1 MFDRTLV
8 EHWHQILVTRL
19 EQMGDRQPKFERT
32 VLSTLISSLLQT
44 ALDKNELSES
54 NALAIQNELLNRILG
69 LGPLETFFQDPEISE
84 IMVNG
89 THSLFIERLGK
100 LERCDIAWI
109 NEQEI
114 LHIINRIVGAVGRRI
129 DESSPLVDAR
139 LNDGSRVH
147 AVIAPLSRIGPVLT
161 IRRFPKKFFTLQT
174 LESAHSLSSGM
185 ANFLRAAIRAKQN
198 IVLSGATGSGKTST
212 LNALGA
218 AIASHE
224 RLITIE
230 DTAEIR
236 LNHPHLVSLEARPPN
251 IEGSGEITIRTLLKN
266 ALRMRPDRIIVGEI
280 RGGEAL
286 DMLQA
291 MNTGHPGSL
300 TSIHANS
307 PEEALL
313 RLETMALMTD
323 IALPLSSIREQIRS
337 AVHFVIQQE
346 RLSNGERKIIA
357 ISELQSTPERSGYS
371 LRRLFYFDKLRH
383 RFTSEG
389 ILPER
394 LPEFEAAGIELKP
407 EWFDTSV

>member
-1 MFDRTLV
+1 MFDRSLV
-8 EHWHQILVTRL
+8 EIWHQKFIAYL
-19 EQMGDRQPKFERT
+19 EELGEAQPPLNETTLDGLLNAIFQASLDDGA
-32 VLSTLISSLLQT
+32 LSTETVGVLKT
-44 ALDKNELSES
+44 ELT
-54 NALAIQNELLNRILG
+54 NRILG
-69 LGPLETFFQDPEISE
+69 LGPLQSFFHDPDISE

-89 THSLFIERLGK
+89 LDSVFIERAGK
-100 LERCDIAWI
+100 LEQHAIKWI
-109 NEQEI
+109 DEQEI
-114 LHIINRIVGAVGRRI
+114 LHIINRIVGRVGRRI

-139 LNDGSRVH
+139 LPDGSRVH

-161 IRRFPKKFFTLQT
+161 IRRFPTTFFTLET
-174 LESAHSLSSGM
+174 LCARGSISKEIAH
-185 ANFLRAAIRAKQN
+185 FLRAAVQAKQN
-198 IVLSGATGSGKTST
+198 IILSGATGSGKTST

-218 AIASHE
+218 AILPTE

-236 LNHPHLVSLEARPPN
+236 LSHPHLVSLEARPPN
-251 IEGSGEITIRTLLKN
+251 VEGHGEVTIRTLLKN

-337 AVHFVIQQE
+337 SVQLIIQQE
-346 RLSNGERKIIA
+346 RLTTGERKITA
-357 ISELQSTPERSGYS
+357 ISELSAVPSEQPGSSYHLTP
-371 LRRLFYFDKLRH
+371 LFYFDKIKHCFVGCGQLPAH
-383 RFTSEG
+383 LEAFT
-389 ILPER
+389 
-394 LPEFEAAGIELKP
+394 AAAVTLDP
-407 EWFDTSV
+407 DWFQ